1 MSFSGGV
8 KLGDL
13 DDFIA
18 ASQECVKPLIEAASG
33 NGSAKIG
40 STGTVGA
47 AALGTRIAAVET
59 PQVQRPNLIKTK
71 QSKEDPKAQIAGVTL
86 SDCLA
91 CSGCVTSAE
100 TVLLQAQSGEEFLRR
115 VAEAP
120 LTVVTISGESR
131 TSIAA
136 HCGAAPLLTMRRIA
150 AVLREMGVAYVL
162 ESSAAEAI
170 ALLEAKE
177 EFARRFRESR
187 RPGGGH
193 QGAVLPF
200 LTSHCPGWTCYAEKV
215 VDPAVLK
222 HMAPLRPPQEVQ
234 GRLVKTCLLEAHN
247 RRRLHRWWRWRSPLF
262 ALEGAWWLRG
272 LPLPGG
278 ATPSAGP
285 APLEPRDVYHV
296 CVQPC
301 FDRKLEAARPG
312 FELDGHPDVREVD
325 TVLATTELLELFASR
340 SPTAGSAKGGAEVLD
355 GDASDAARALS
366 AARPCDLDDE
376 VLTDLLLGGLG
387 SAERAQPLLCNVRGN
402 AGSGGYLEY
411 VFREA
416 ASELLGARLPLA
428 PLELRPKQNED
439 MREVVYRDP
448 STGEPLMLFVAAY
461 GFRNIQNVIR
471 RVQRASAELGS
482 QCGHFV
488 EIMACPGGC
497 LNGGGQVPQP
507 KGSAPRSQIERRT
520 RLAELEGTLVAGE
533 GTATVEPAEH
543 PLVPELYA
551 RMAGEPGR
559 GGEAPAERV
568 RRLVGSPA
576 ARRWLSAEWRSLKV
590 DVDGN
595 DVVGTSVLKW

>member
-18 ASQECVKPLIEAASG
+18 ASQECVKPLIQAATG
-33 NGSAKIG
+33 DGPAKIG

-136 HCGAAPLLTMRRIA
+136 HCGAAPLLTMRRLASI
-150 AVLREMGVAYVL
+150 LREMGVAYVL
-162 ESSAAEAI
+162 EGSAAEAI

-187 RPGGGH
+187 QPVGGPK
-193 QGAVLPF
+193 LPF

-215 VDPAVLK
+215 VDPAVLR

-247 RRRLHRWWRWRSPLF
+247 RRRLHRWWRWRNPLF

-272 LPLPGG
+272 LPVPGG
-278 ATPSAGP
+278 AAPSDGP

-312 FELDGHPDVREVD
+312 FELAGHEDVREVD
-325 TVLATTELLELFASR
+325 TVLATTELLELVASR
-340 SPTAGSAKGGAEVLD
+340 SPAAGPAEGDAEALD
-355 GDASDAARALS
+355 GVADDAARALS
-366 AARPCDLDDE
+366 AARPCGLHDE
-376 VLTDLLLGGLG
+376 VLTDLLLGSLG
-387 SAERAQPLLCNVRGN
+387 SEGRTQPLLCNVRGN
-402 AGSGGYLEY
+402 PGNAGSGGYLEH

-416 ASELLGARLPLA
+416 ASELLGASLPLD
-428 PLELRPKQNED
+428 PLQLRPKQNED

-471 RVQRASAELGS
+471 RVSRVGAELGS

-507 KGSAPRSQIERRT
+507 RGSAPRSQRERRT
-520 RLAELEGTLVAGE
+520 RLAELEGTLVGGE

-543 PLVPELYA
+543 PLVPTLYA
-551 RMAGEPGR
+551 RMAGEPD
-559 GGEAPAERV
+559 GGLEAPAERV
-568 RRLVGSPA
+568 KRLVGSPA
-576 ARRWLSAEWRSLKV
+576 ARQWLSAEWRSLKV